1 MNSMT
6 RETMSDRSMVVLSGD
21 QVSSDLGGDAV
32 ILHLRSGVYYS
43 LDAVG
48 GRIWNLLREPTSV
61 GDLRDTLLDEYEVD
75 ADRCERELLA
85 LLQELASEGLIEVSN
100 ENAL

>member
-1 MNSMT
+1 
-6 RETMSDRSMVVLSGD
+6 MSDRSMVVLSGD